1 MVLVLWFHIIFILTI
16 SFESNNDLEGD
27 GEWKTQNTLLAVAVF
42 LMSLGFTILSVIHV
56 VPMMTGFLNPE
67 FGALQTIAEIAK
79 SIK

>member
-1 MVLVLWFHIIFILTI
+1 V
-16 SFESNNDLEGD
+16 E
-27 GEWKTQNTLLAVAVF
+27 TQNTLLAVAVF

-67 FGALQTIAEIAK
+67 FGAQTIAEIAK

>member
-1 MVLVLWFHIIFILTI
+1 V
-16 SFESNNDLEGD
+16 EN
-27 GEWKTQNTLLAVAVF
+27 QNTLLAVAVF